1 MLVEHGII
9 FHIVEDL
16 NDVSLTLLQ
25 IQAAVTTLTLTII
38 DLLSGNVSDSYMGI
52 PISMFYLEKRPF
64 LLKQKAVILQSSLLN
79 MPPSRFL
86 QKGYK
91 ARKYKENEEFKGMIK
106 ILFVC
111 HGTL

>member
-64 LLKQKAVILQSSLLN
+64 LLKQKAVILTEFLAKYATKSLLK
-79 MPPSRFL
+79 
-86 QKGYK
+86 KGYK
-91 ARKYKENEEFKGMIK
+91 ARKYKENEDLKGMIK
-106 ILFVC
+106 VLFVC